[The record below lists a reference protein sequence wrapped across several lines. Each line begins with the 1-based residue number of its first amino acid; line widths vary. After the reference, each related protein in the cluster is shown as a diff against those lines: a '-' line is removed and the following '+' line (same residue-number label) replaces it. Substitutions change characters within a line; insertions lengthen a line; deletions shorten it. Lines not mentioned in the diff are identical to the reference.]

1 MNAIKQLYYLLTSQI
16 DELSKDLENESM
28 RR

>member
-16 DELSKDLENESM
+16 DELSKELENESM